1 MANQRNNQHND
12 NSISQSIK
20 NTAGS
25 AFETVHNA
33 LEATENAAM
42 KTVDAASNAVSNLT
56 ENRSA
61 QKDGFRYDYNDAS
74 DFND

>member
-1 MANQRNNQHND
+1 MANRRPND
-12 NSISQSIK
+12 ASITQNIK
-20 NTAGS
+20 SAAGE
-25 AFETVHNA
+25 AFESVHDA

>member
-1 MANQRNNQHND
+1 MANRRPND
-12 NSISQSIK
+12 ANIAQNIK
-20 NTAGS
+20 NAAGE
-25 AFETVHNA
+25 AFESVHNA